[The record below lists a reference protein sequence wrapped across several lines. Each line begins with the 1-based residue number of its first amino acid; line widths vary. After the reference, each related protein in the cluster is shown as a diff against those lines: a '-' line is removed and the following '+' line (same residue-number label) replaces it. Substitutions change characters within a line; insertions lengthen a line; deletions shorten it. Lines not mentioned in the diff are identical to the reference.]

1 VFAYYYKGCKSWTWF
16 YPFHYA
22 PFASDLIGC
31 DDLTIEFDYGEP
43 ASPFEQLLAVFPKAS
58 NHAVPECYRKLYDED
73 SEIIDFYPSEVKLDI
88 NGKRYAWEGVNLLPF
103 IDRSRLLKA
112 IKEAD

>member
-1 VFAYYYKGCKSWTWF
+1 
-16 YPFHYA
+16 
-22 PFASDLIGC
+22 
-31 DDLTIEFDYGEP
+31 
-43 ASPFEQLLAVFPKAS
+43 
-58 NHAVPECYRKLYDED
+58 VPECYRKLYDED